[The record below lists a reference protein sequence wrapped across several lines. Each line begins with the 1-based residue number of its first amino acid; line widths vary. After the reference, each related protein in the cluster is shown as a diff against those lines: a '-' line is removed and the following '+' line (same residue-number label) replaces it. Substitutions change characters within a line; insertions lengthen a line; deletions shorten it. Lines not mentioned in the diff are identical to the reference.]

1 MLSKNYNFVFTKV
14 AKERKEELKEIID
27 CIENVIGDF
36 TPILQLITDA
46 AKAGINTIEF
56 AGDVGDEPQ
65 YLSTKQ
71 FGACCRLPAKKII
84 DSDMSDVT
92 KVFHSILFE
101 LGNAVNTEVQS
112 MEYRKYENADEY
124 ADNTEKAEF
133 LTTHNTRK
141 LIVEFMQSKPEA
153 IKEILKQINT
163 SENYQDILKESKEVA
178 NWRFEDYQIK
188 GGKEY
193 EEHRNSYSEG
203 WFRWK
208 NSTSEIEFEELLSKL
223 KKSYYP
229 EIYEGKKLETLRMLF
244 KQPSMKDLLKTDI
257 LFKTAIAMDDNK
269 LAILDE
275 LFNENIAE
283 ISISNFANGDK
294 KLSSI
299 QSHKLNEMIFKYPS
313 IMLGTNAFSHALKAN
328 DKELIK
334 VILNDSTLKISAN
347 SLGPIL

>member
-46 AKAGINTIEF
+46 ARAGINTIEF

-71 FGACCRLPAKKII
+71 FGTCCILPAKKII
-84 DSDMSDVT
+84 DADMSDVT

-163 SENYQDILKESKEVA
+163 SENYQDILEESKEVA

-223 KKSYYP
+223 KKGYYP

-269 LAILDE
+269 L
-275 LFNENIAE
+275 
-283 ISISNFANGDK
+283 S
-294 KLSSI
+294 
-299 QSHKLNEMIFKYPS
+299 YP
-313 IMLGTNAFSHALKAN
+313 
-328 DKELIK
+328 
-334 VILNDSTLKISAN
+334 
-347 SLGPIL
+347 